1 MRNLDA
7 DTTPAWHAL
16 PSIAVLDELETS
28 ESGLTLGEAA
38 ARLAQF
44 GRNEL
49 PAPPRTTLVQRF
61 LAQLDNVLIYV
72 LLASAAITGWLG
84 HVVDTSV
91 ILGVVV
97 INALIGVIQ
106 EGRAEQALEAIR
118 RIVSP
123 RATVWREGRRMSIDA
138 AEVVPGD
145 VLVIEPGDR
154 IAADARL
161 LKARSL
167 LIDEAILTGESAVA
181 EKLAEPVAA
190 DAVLGDR
197 ASIAFSGTLVKAGQ
211 GVGVVVATG
220 TESEIGRIGTLIESV
235 ERQTSPLLRDM
246 QDFARRLTLGILAF
260 SAAAFAF
267 ATLMRGY
274 SAADAFMV
282 VVGMAVAAIPEGL
295 PAVLTI
301 TMAIGVQRMAA
312 RNAIVRRL
320 PAVETLG
327 SVSVICSDKTGTLT
341 LNEMS
346 VARVVTAEHVYEV
359 EGGRVTS
366 GGRVADLRGDTAL
379 ARLART
385 AMLCNDAEVRG
396 DGDGR
401 VVEGDP
407 MEGALVIFARQA
419 GTSPAVRTA
428 MPRMDEIPFDA
439 AHRYMATLN
448 RAGGGA
454 ALVCLKG
461 APEQVVAMCEGEV
474 TITGERPV
482 DAAYWRR
489 ETERLA
495 QGGHRVLAL
504 ASRVVAPGPERLD
517 AQIVKSAMRIEGLVG
532 LIDPPRP
539 EAVAAI
545 AECRRAGVEVKMI
558 TGDYA
563 VTAGAIA
570 ASLGIADPHRVA
582 TGKDIDA
589 TSEPALRRLAA
600 ETNVFARTT
609 PEHKLRL
616 IQAIQAGGGVVA
628 MTGDGVNDAPALKRA
643 DVGVAMGAKGTE
655 AAKSAAPIVLA
666 DDNFASIVAAIRE
679 GRIVYD
685 NLTKVIAWTLPT
697 SGGVTMIILLAL
709 LLGMTMPITPA
720 QVLWINMLTAVGLG
734 LVLAFEPA
742 EPGVMRRRPRAV
754 GTSLLSGFLLWRI
767 LFVSFLFTIGTLAI
781 FAFARSRG
789 LGDEAARTM
798 VVATVVVMEVF
809 YLFAVRYLHGTSVT
823 FAGALGTRPVLI
835 GVGGTALAQL
845 AFTYA
850 PWMQRLFDTRPI
862 GPLEAGAILAVGVA
876 LLLVLEIE
884 KRVLDRISPAAGAAG
899 EN

>member
-1 MRNLDA
+1 MHEPVSTETL
-7 DTTPAWHAL
+7 AWHAV
-16 PSIAVLDELETS
+16 PIEAA
-28 ESGLTLGEAA
+28 LGELKSSETGLSAA
-38 ARLAQF
+38 DASDRLARH

-49 PAPPRTTLVQRF
+49 PPPPRTSLVRRF

-72 LLASAAITGWLG
+72 LLASAAITAWLG

-97 INALIGVIQ
+97 LNALVGVIQ

-118 RIVSP
+118 RIISP
-123 RATVWREGRRMSIDA
+123 RATVLRDGRRLSIGA

-161 LKARSL
+161 LNARSL
-167 LIDEAILTGESAVA
+167 RIDESILTGESAAV
-181 EKLAEPVAA
+181 EKSSDPVAA
-190 DAVLGDR
+190 DAALGDR
-197 ASIAFSGTLVKAGQ
+197 TSMALSGTLVKTGQ
-211 GVGVVVATG
+211 GLGVVVATG
-220 TESEIGRIGTLIESV
+220 RRSEIGRIGTLIENV
-235 ERQTSPLLRDM
+235 APQVSPLIRNM
-246 QDFARRLTLGILAF
+246 EAFARHLTIGILAF

-267 ATLMRGY
+267 AVVVRGY
-274 SAADAFMV
+274 TLADAFMI

-341 LNEMS
+341 MNEMS
-346 VARVVTAEHVYEV
+346 VACVVTAERSYQVG
-359 EGGRVTS
+359 GGRFTAA
-366 GGRVADLRGDTAL
+366 GREVGTDHDTVL

-385 AMLCNDAEVRG
+385 ALLCNDAEVRG

-401 VVEGDP
+401 VVEGDA
-407 MEGALVIFARQA
+407 MEGALVVFAREA
-419 GTSPAVRTA
+419 GASLAVRTA
-428 MPRMDEIPFDA
+428 MPRLDAIPFDA

-461 APEQVVAMCEGEV
+461 APEQIIGMCVGEI
-474 TITGERPV
+474 TITGDRPI
-482 DAAYWRR
+482 DPAYWRR
-489 ETERLA
+489 EVERLA
-495 QGGHRVLAL
+495 AGGHRVLAL
-504 ASRVVAPGPERLD
+504 ASCVAVPAPDRLD
-517 AQIVKSAMRIEGLVG
+517 AAVLSQCLRLEGLVG

-539 EAVAAI
+539 EAVGAI

-563 VTAGAIA
+563 ITAGAIA
-570 ASLGIADPHRVA
+570 AALGIANSERIA

-589 TSEPALRRLAA
+589 ASEPELRRLVA

-616 IQAIQAGGGVVA
+616 IEAIQADGGVVA

-643 DVGVAMGAKGTE
+643 DVGVAMGGNGTE

-666 DDNFASIVAAIRE
+666 DDNFASIVAAVRE

-697 SGGVTMIILLAL
+697 SGGVTMIILTAL
-709 LLGMTMPITPA
+709 LMGLVMPITPA

-742 EPGVMRRRPRAV
+742 EPNVMRRRPRAV
-754 GTSLLSGFLLWRI
+754 GASLLSRFLLWRM
-767 LFVSFLFTIGTLAI
+767 LFVSVLFTIGALAMFE
-781 FAFARSRG
+781 FAEHQELG
-789 LGDEAARTM
+789 LEAARTI
-798 VVATVVVMEVF
+798 VVCTIVVMEIF
-809 YLFAVRYLHGTSVT
+809 YLFAVRYLRGTSVT
-823 FAGALGTRPVLI
+823 LDGMLGTRPVLI

-850 PWMQRLFDTRPI
+850 PWLQRLFDTRPV
-862 GPLEAGAILAVGVA
+862 GLVEGAAILAVGVV
-876 LLLVLEIE
+876 LLIVLEIE
-884 KRVLDRISPAAGAAG
+884 KRVLSWFTPAAGGEAG
-899 EN
+899 S